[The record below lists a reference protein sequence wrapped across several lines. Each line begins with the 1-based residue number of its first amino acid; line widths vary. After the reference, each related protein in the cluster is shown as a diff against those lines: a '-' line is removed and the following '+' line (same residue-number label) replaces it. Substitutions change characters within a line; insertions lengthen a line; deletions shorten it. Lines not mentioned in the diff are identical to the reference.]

1 MKNIFSLLVV
11 VIVLSSCSAY
21 QDALK
26 EDDIAKKYAFADS
39 LYTIGKYKKASKL
52 WEQITPLY
60 RGRPQAE
67 RVSFL
72 DADTYFQ
79 LGDYYTAGYLFDR
92 FVSSF
97 PNSTKREEAA
107 FKGAKSY
114 YARSPKYNLDQGDT
128 YLATEKLQEFISSY
142 PDSEKI
148 SEVNEMA
155 TELRTKI
162 ERKAYEIAKGYNKIG
177 ANSGTFPN
185 AIKAFDNFLQD
196 YPGSKYREDALYWRF
211 NSAYQLAIG
220 SVAIRKEKRLDEAK
234 EAYETLDKYF
244 PQGKYSEE
252 ATKQIEEIN
261 YLLEESSAI

>member
-11 VIVLSSCSAY
+11 IIMLSSCSAY
-21 QDALK
+21 QDVLK
-26 EDDIAKKYAFADS
+26 EDDIAAKYAFADS
-39 LYTIGKYKKASKL
+39 LYKIGKYKKASRL

-72 DADTYFQ
+72 DADTYYQ
-79 LGDYYTAGYLFDR
+79 LGDYYTSGYLFDR

-97 PNSTKREEAA
+97 PNSTKKEEAA
-107 FKGAKSY
+107 FKSAKSY
-114 YARSPKYNLDQGDT
+114 FERSPRYNLDQGDT
-128 YLATEKLQEFISSY
+128 YVATGKLQEFISSY
-142 PDSEKI
+142 PESEKI
-148 SEVNEMA
+148 PEVNEMA
-155 TELRTKI
+155 TVLRTKI

-177 ANSGTFPN
+177 ASRGTFPN

-211 NSAYQLAIG
+211 NSAYQLAVG
-220 SVAIRKEKRLDEAK
+220 SIEVRKKQRLEAAK

-252 ATKQIEEIN
+252 ATKQIKEVN
-261 YLLEESSAI
+261 SLLEESSAI